1 MQGKREELT
10 NVGLQS
16 YVKDL
21 STLDQMKL
29 KTYVAS
35 RFGKSYM
42 TINDKFAGR
51 RPFSPTELLALEPI
65 INQEL
70 WRQ

>member
-1 MQGKREELT
+1 MQGKTEELT

-16 YVKDL
+16 YIKDL
-21 STLDQMKL
+21 STQDQMKL

-35 RFGKSYM
+35 RFGKSYI

-65 INQEL
+65 INQDL
-70 WRQ
+70 WKQ